1 VSADRQRPVRIGC
14 SGWNYAHWR
23 NGVFYPPRLAASKW
37 LAYYAQFFDTVEVNA
52 TFYRL
57 PRRTSVARWVEESPP
72 DFAFAL
78 KASRYL
84 THIKRLTDLERG
96 LERFY
101 ACIEP
106 LLGSPKLGP
115 ILWQLPP
122 NFKRDDERLA
132 GALERL
138 PRSERHCFEF
148 REPSWFHSDVYA
160 LLREYRVALVIADRP
175 EVHSFQSYELTTDF
189 TYVRFHH
196 GTRGARGNYSESE
209 LEEWARRFE
218 DWAKRAA
225 IWAYFNN
232 DWEGFAPKNALWLK
246 QRLASS

>member
-1 VSADRQRPVRIGC
+1 
-14 SGWNYAHWR
+14 
-23 NGVFYPPRLAASKW
+23 
-37 LAYYAQFFDTVEVNA
+37 
-52 TFYRL
+52 L
-57 PRRTSVARWVEESPP
+57 PKPSSVARWVERSPP
-72 DFAFAL
+72 GFAFSL

-84 THIKRLTDLERG
+84 THVKRLADLGPG

-106 LLGSPKLGP
+106 LLGSAKLGP

-122 NFKRDDERLA
+122 NFKRDDERLSS
-132 GALERL
+132 ALTRL
-138 PRSERHCFEF
+138 PREQRHCFEF
-148 REPSWFHSDVYA
+148 RDPSWFHSDVYA
-160 LLREYRVALVIADRP
+160 LLREHCVALVIADRP

-189 TYVRFHH
+189 TFVRFHS
-196 GTRGARGNYSESE
+196 GTRGRRGNYSESE
-209 LEEWARRFE
+209 LESWARRFE
-218 DWAKRAA
+218 EWTRHVT